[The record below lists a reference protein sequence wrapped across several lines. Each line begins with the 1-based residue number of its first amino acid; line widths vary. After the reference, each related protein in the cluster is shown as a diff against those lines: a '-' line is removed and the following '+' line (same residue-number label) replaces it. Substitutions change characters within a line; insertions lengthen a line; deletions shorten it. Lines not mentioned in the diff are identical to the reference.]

1 MSNATKGAV
10 IGFATGG
17 FIGAGLG
24 AVFGTA
30 KDKEKEAKEKYQ
42 LSKYLMEEKERE
54 LIDFTNT
61 RKVLNSMR
69 TYRIAAQQ
77 AQFINNLSLSE
88 GVVSSG
94 SAGLFS
100 STGSQ
105 ISDELHFATDLFGL
119 QSELNNLTKATEY
132 WGAKYQKGVQ
142 RTQKVVETTMS
153 AVKIAASVVGGIVA
167 GPAGAAAAGGVTEAV
182 TSPIADS
189 LTSSEVAFTA

>member
-1 MSNATKGAV
+1 MSNGSA
-10 IGFATGG
+10 IGLAAGG
-17 FIGAGLG
+17 LIGAGIG
-24 AVFGTA
+24 AAFGTA

-69 TYRIAAQQ
+69 TYRTAVQQ

-88 GVVSSG
+88 GIVSSG
-94 SAGLFS
+94 AAGLFS

-119 QSELNNLTKATEY
+119 QSEFNNLTKATEY
-132 WGAKYQKGVQ
+132 WGAKYQKGIQ

-153 AVKIAASVVGGIVA
+153 AVKIAASIVGGMIA
-167 GPAGAAAAGGVTEAV
+167 GPAGAAAAGGVTEAAGNAV
-182 TSPIADS
+182 SDS
-189 LTSSEVAFTA
+189 LVDGVSGNVALTA

>member
-1 MSNATKGAV
+1 MDNIVKGSL
-10 IGFATGG
+10 IGGWAWG
-17 FIGAGLG
+17 IGTL
-24 AVFGTA
+24 
-30 KDKEKEAKEKYQ
+30 KDKEEEAKEKYQ

-61 RKVLNSMR
+61 RKVLNAMR
-69 TYRIAAQQ
+69 TYRTATQQ
-77 AQFINNLSLSE
+77 AQFVNNLSLSE

-94 SAGLFS
+94 AAGLFS

-142 RTQKVVETTMS
+142 RTQKFVDTS
-153 AVKIAASVVGGIVA
+153 IAAVKIAASVVGGIVA
-167 GPAGAAAAGGVTEAV
+167 GPAGAAAAGGLTEAV

-189 LTSSEVAFTA
+189 LTSSEVALMA

>member
-1 MSNATKGAV
+1 MSNATKGAA
-10 IGFATGG
+10 IGFAAGG
-17 FIGAGLG
+17 FIGAGIS
-24 AVFGTA
+24 AIYGTA
-30 KDKEKEAKEKYQ
+30 KDKEEEAKEKYQ

-61 RKVLNSMR
+61 RKVLNAMR
-69 TYRIAAQQ
+69 TYRTAAQQ

-94 SAGLFS
+94 AAGLFS

-119 QSELNNLTKATEY
+119 QSKLNNLTKATEY

-167 GPAGAAAAGGVTEAV
+167 GPAGVAAAGGLTSAV
-182 TSPIADS
+182 SDS
-189 LTSSEVAFTA
+189 LVDSVSGEVALMA

>member
-1 MSNATKGAV
+1 MDNTVKGSL
-10 IGFATGG
+10 IGGWAW
-17 FIGAGLG
+17 GL
-24 AVFGTA
+24 AYGTL
-30 KDKEKEAKEKYQ
+30 KDKEEEAKEKYQ
-42 LSKYLMEEKERE
+42 ISKYLMEEKERE

-69 TYRIAAQQ
+69 TYRTAAQQ

-94 SAGLFS
+94 AAGLFS

-132 WGAKYQKGVQ
+132 WGAKYQKGMQ
-142 RTQKVVETTMS
+142 RTQKFVDTS
-153 AVKIAASVVGGIVA
+153 IAAVKIAASVVGGMVA
-167 GPAGAAAAGGVTEAV
+167 GPAGVAAGNAVAGAV
-182 TSPIADS
+182 TDPIGDS
-189 LTSSEVAFTA
+189 LTSSDAALIA